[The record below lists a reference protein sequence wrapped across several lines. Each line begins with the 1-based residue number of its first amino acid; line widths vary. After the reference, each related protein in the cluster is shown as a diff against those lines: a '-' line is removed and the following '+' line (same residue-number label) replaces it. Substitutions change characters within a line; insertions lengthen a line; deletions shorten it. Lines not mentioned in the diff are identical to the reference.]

1 MRRTVAGIGFIVAA
15 LGLLGGAVAAQ
26 QRSRPSDVVSIK
38 RNTANGPERFRALPG
53 GRFDWTGTSL
63 FGLVWQA
70 YQRFDFDERDI
81 VGAPAW
87 MRNERYD
94 VIVQLDGPL
103 PTASAGGFPLTLLER
118 FRAILE
124 DRFHVRTHWEQREG
138 PIYLLTVVHPGTTGP
153 GLKPVQADCSSA
165 VSKWMTGQAAGPDT
179 VSKPECT
186 FVPTS
191 THGELRGNAVS
202 IEMVA
207 RMLGGED
214 LHRPV
219 VDRTGLTGR
228 FDLDLHYQPEG
239 FAGVGI
245 RPPANDGP
253 SIFTAV
259 QEQLGLRLTA
269 SRGLIDVQVIDHAE
283 RPTEN

>member
-1 MRRTVAGIGFIVAA
+1 MATVGYAVAA
-15 LGLLGGAVAAQ
+15 LGLLGGAAAAQ
-26 QRSRPSDVVSIK
+26 QRSNSADVVSIT
-38 RNTANGPERFRALPG
+38 RNTSNAQERFRALPG
-53 GRFDWTGTSL
+53 GRFEWTATSL
-63 FGLVWQA
+63 FSLVWQA
-70 YQRFDFDERDI
+70 YQRFDFDEREI
-81 VGAPAW
+81 TGAPAW
-87 MRNERYD
+87 MRDERYD
-94 VIVQLDGPL
+94 LIVQLDGAL
-103 PTASAGGFPLTLLER
+103 PPPGADEFPLALLER

-124 DRFHVRTHWEQREG
+124 DRFRVRTHWEQRDG
-138 PIYLLTVVHPGTTGP
+138 PIYLLTLARPGTTGP
-153 GLKPVQADCSSA
+153 GLRPVQADCSLA
-165 VSKWMTGQAAGPDT
+165 VSKRMMDQTAGPNT
-179 VSKPECT
+179 ASKPECT

-191 THGELRGNAVS
+191 THGELQGNAVT

-219 VDRTGLTGR
+219 VNRTGLAGR

-239 FAGVGI
+239 FAGIGI

-259 QEQLGLRLTA
+259 QEQLGLKLTA
-269 SRGLIDVQVIDHAE
+269 SRGPIDVQVIDHAE